1 MPLAT
6 QRHEPA
12 EADLPIELS
21 AGPVSVE
28 LNPAG
33 TALRDIAFDGEVVF
47 RGLAFV
53 ARDENWGTLLLA
65 AAPQIRRSENSIEI
79 EAAGAGDHPNGD
91 LAWHV
96 LFRISPKGIEART
109 TARSSRGFLTN
120 RTGLV
125 VLHGLSA
132 CRSQEVVITHSD
144 GRSTRS
150 AFPIRISPHQ
160 PFLDMA
166 ALAHRTQRGTA
177 VMIAFEGEVFETED
191 QRNWTDASYKTYSR
205 PLALPFPYRIDAGET
220 VEQSVRIAFEAG
232 GTASASVGTDL
243 RIEKT
248 ASLPHLGAGF
258 PVVRPVPDEAIS
270 AALKELSLHA
280 IALEI
285 DPEEREWTGKLAHH
299 LAAIPG
305 NIRLNCRLKDHA
317 DHVTV
322 LDTIDKV
329 LSGRKPLGISLW
341 DATQEAVD
349 FGRRL
354 WPDTPIGGGTGA
366 FFTELNRGT
375 LPSGVDYVTWT
386 TNPTV
391 HASDDDTLGES
402 IEPLADIL
410 ATAHAKAPG
419 LDLVVGPLTLGMRF
433 NPNATS
439 PEARRAE
446 TPQDQRQHTVLAAS
460 WLLGTIAG
468 FIDAAMKDLIVFE
481 VTGPKGLVQPDGLL
495 SPSGHLVSR
504 LAPLAGCKAETVTWA
519 HEPRARG
526 LLVHTPKGRVLALT
540 QARAAPASLVLP
552 EGQWGTPERLTLTG
566 FSAGSQ
572 QADGMIDVDGFG
584 VVWVAEAS

>member
-1 MPLAT
+1 MPLST

-12 EADLPIELS
+12 EASQPIKLS
-21 AGPVSVE
+21 AGLVCVE
-28 LNPAG
+28 LNPSG
-33 TALRDIAFDGEVVF
+33 TALRDVAFDGEVVL

-53 ARDENWGTLLLA
+53 ARDENWGTLPLA
-65 AAPQIRRSENSIEI
+65 AAPKIRRSDDSIEI
-79 EAAGAGDHPNGD
+79 EAAGEGDYPNGA
-91 LAWHV
+91 LSWHL
-96 LFRISPKGIEART
+96 LFRISPKGIEARST
-109 TARSSRGFLTN
+109 VRSSRGFLTN

-132 CRSQEVVITHSD
+132 CRGQEVVITHAD
-144 GRSTRS
+144 GRSTQS
-150 AFPIRISPHQ
+150 AFPVLVSPHQ
-160 PFLDMA
+160 PFMDMA
-166 ALAHRTQRGTA
+166 ALAHRTHSGTG

-220 VEQSVRIAFEAG
+220 VEQNVRITFETG
-232 GTASASVGTDL
+232 DTASASVETAP
-243 RIEKT
+243 RTERT
-248 ASLPHLGAGF
+248 ASLPHLGSGL
-258 PVVRPVPDEAIS
+258 PIVRPVPDEAIS
-270 AALKELSLHA
+270 VAIKGLSLHA
-280 IALEI
+280 VALEI
-285 DPEEREWTGKLAHH
+285 DPEDGGWADKLARH
-299 LAAIPG
+299 LAAVPG
-305 NIRLNCRLKDHA
+305 NIRLNCRLKDCA
-317 DHVTV
+317 DHATV
-322 LDTIDKV
+322 LNTIDRV

-349 FGRRL
+349 YARGL
-354 WPDTPIGGGTGA
+354 WPDASIGGGTGA
-366 FFTELNRGT
+366 FFTELNRGK
-375 LPSGVDYVTWT
+375 LPSGIDYATWT

-410 ATAHAKAPG
+410 ATAHAKTPN

-446 TPQDQRQHTVLAAS
+446 TPPAPRQHTVLAAS

-468 FIDAAMKDLIVFE
+468 FVDESVKELIVFE
-481 VTGPKGLVQPDGLL
+481 AAGSKGLVQPDGSL

-504 LAPLAGCKAETVTWA
+504 LAPLAACKAEVIAWA

-526 LLVHTPKGRVLALT
+526 LLVHKPKGRVLVLT
-540 QARAAPASLVLP
+540 QARAAPASLALP
-552 EGQWGTPERLTLTG
+552 EGQWAAPERLNHTG
-566 FSAGSQ
+566 FTASTQ
-572 QADGMIDVDGFG
+572 QAGGMVDVDGFG